1 MGKVVEQ
8 LLTGQVTNHMLP
20 FFWQHGEDEATLR
33 EYVNAIH
40 DANCMAFCVES
51 RPHPDF
57 CGSKWWQD
65 MDVILDEAKKLGM
78 KVWILDDSH
87 FPTGFANGALKDAP
101 QEVCR
106 QSIFCKFLSYEGDAR
121 EVVFRTEKLAKPPK
135 YKLNFIQ
142 KMMMSGSTKDARKY
156 DDDQVYSITAYGPK
170 GEEIDLSGST
180 TWKKPAG
187 TWQVAVCGLSRNL
200 GSHRAYIN
208 MMNEVSCHKLI
219 EAVYE
224 PHFAHYGDLF
234 GNTIAGFFSDEP
246 ELGNGILYA
255 KHNVLG
261 TEQDLPWSKE
271 LEERLQKTL
280 GVDYRKN
287 LPLLW
292 KNDGDPLLT
301 AQVRRTY
308 MDAVSNLVKK
318 DFSEQIGRLVPGKGR
333 HVYRSFHRG

>member
-57 CGSKWWQD
+57 CGPKWWQD

-121 EVVFRTEKLAKPPK
+121 EVTFRTEKLAKPPK
-135 YKLNFIQ
+135 YKLSFIQ

-187 TWQVAVCGLSRNL
+187 TWQVVCR
-200 GSHRAYIN
+200 
-208 MMNEVSCHKLI
+208 E
-219 EAVYE
+219 
-224 PHFAHYGDLF
+224 
-234 GNTIAGFFSDEP
+234 T
-246 ELGNGILYA
+246 
-255 KHNVLG
+255 
-261 TEQDLPWSKE
+261 
-271 LEERLQKTL
+271 
-280 GVDYRKN
+280 
-287 LPLLW
+287 
-292 KNDGDPLLT
+292 
-301 AQVRRTY
+301 
-308 MDAVSNLVKK
+308 
-318 DFSEQIGRLVPGKGR
+318 
-333 HVYRSFHRG
+333 